1 MRLRL
6 CIALAFFL
14 GFSVIAHPVHA
25 AVRRAIGGPPPD
37 LARLLPPAR
46 PLRLAEQLF
55 AESNYLPAV
64 IETRLATEG
73 ITNAYVLAKAELI
86 RALANLRR
94 DSLLPDPAQQA
105 VATLETLWAPDSVPD
120 PDAEAPEFIELRA
133 VAAYELGRY
142 RMSLR
147 QGAPDALPPLAHA
160 FLHTR
165 NTTLF
170 QLSAC
175 SLHFLFSENADLAK
189 ANPDLASQV
198 AFSLSAW
205 SSSVWKHAD
214 PRAFRPRAASSRRSL
229 ATLPARAFIAFYR
242 TQIRPAIGS
251 RCALV
256 PSCSEYFLQATKK
269 HGILGIP
276 FIGDRFIRESRV
288 TQDAKVLVERADGSI
303 RIADPVSDHDYWF
316 TKQP

>member
-1 MRLRL
+1 MRLRPFL
-6 CIALAFFL
+6 ALAFFL
-14 GFSVIAHPVHA
+14 GFTVIAHAEP
-25 AVRRAIGGPPPD
+25 AVGCPPPD
-37 LARLLPPAR
+37 LAKILPSVR

-55 AESNYLPAV
+55 AETNYLAAV

-94 DSLLPDPAQQA
+94 DSLLPDPAQHA
-105 VATLETLWAPDSVPD
+105 IATLEALWGPDYVTD
-120 PDAEAPEFIELRA
+120 PATEAPEFIELRA
-133 VAAYELGRY
+133 LAAYELGRY

-147 QGAPDALPPLAHA
+147 KGAPDALPPLAFA
-160 FLHTR
+160 FLTTR

-170 QLSAC
+170 QLAAC
-175 SLHFLFSENADLAK
+175 SLHFLFFENSDLAK
-189 ANPDLASQV
+189 TNPDLAAQV
-198 AFSLSAW
+198 SFSVSACP
-205 SSSVWKHAD
+205 SAIRNLAD
-214 PRAFRPRAASSRRSL
+214 PRTTHLRDRLARPSL

-242 TQIRPAIGS
+242 TQIRPAIGG
-251 RCALV
+251 RCALT

-269 HGILGIP
+269 HGILGVP

-288 TQDAKVLVERADGSI
+288 TQDAKVLVERPDGSI